1 VRASLVE
8 CLSES
13 SHESILYDPFPDRV
27 NAFGWHLPW
36 HRMRMASGD
45 AKPKRLRFS

>member
-1 VRASLVE
+1 MRASLVE

-27 NAFGWHLPW
+27 SALGGTSVAIACGWQAV
-36 HRMRMASGD
+36 MRA
-45 AKPKRLRFS
+45 R